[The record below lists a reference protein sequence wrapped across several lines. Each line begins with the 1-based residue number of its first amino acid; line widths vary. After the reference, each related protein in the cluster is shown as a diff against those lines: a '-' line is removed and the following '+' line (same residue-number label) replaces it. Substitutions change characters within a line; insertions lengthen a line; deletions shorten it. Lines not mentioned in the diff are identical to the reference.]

1 MKIKNR
7 SIVELSDNRKY
18 LVDDIKVLDNK
29 EVALLQDLETGDFV
43 FALENNDALVMVID
57 KKLEAALAKEFDKV
71 DGNLFFDKLIVA
83 N

>member
-71 DGNLFFDKLIVA
+71 DGK
-83 N
+83 